1 MAPTRRMSNGRS
13 PLVNQQSQITAF
25 FSKTSSS
32 PSLSPSPSPSPVL
45 SKQDLNPKPSPSPSP
60 SPSPTTPSPV
70 QAKLRKPLLVI
81 GPSKTTSP
89 STPVTGSKSYGEEVV
104 NRRVK
109 VYWPLDKSW
118 YVGCVKS
125 FDELT
130 GEHLVQYDDADE
142 ETLDLG
148 KEKIEWVE
156 DKGRSLRRL
165 RRGSVFEK
173 GVVPVGEANVEEES
187 GGDDSSDEDWGKGK
201 GREEVEDDSEDVE
214 FEEEEDE
221 EEEVEGPKKGQSKKV
236 DPKKRKAVGEGTMG
250 SGKRRKSSG
259 GAEKN
264 TFKVSSVEPMKNAES
279 K

>member
-32 PSLSPSPSPSPVL
+32 PSLSPSPSPSPSPVL

-264 TFKVSSVEPMKNAES
+264 TFKVSILNAES